1 VKKSISLQ
9 SVIASTI
16 KTMKETNTVFTPCNY
31 HKMFILTAKS
41 LGMAPREIIAYL
53 CDEKETLRIEEELQE
68 MTQELLTTANAFE
81 NTLNTTHDDVHSLL
95 EVYTQANLENIE
107 EENMG
112 LYLLKLKQENLLMQ
126 KKLNLTLSDL
136 KEQKKTFERINNLI
150 NTDLLMGI
158 YSRRYLEK
166 KLKDLLYEYKRYD
179 KPFSVLMIDIDDFKI
194 INDKYGHLVGDKVL
208 AKVGEILKASL
219 RQLDIPSR
227 YGGDE
232 IVVLLPNTKKEEAFK
247 AALKIQSFFQKARFK
262 NSQDEFSITTS
273 IGVYEVEPKDDFET
287 VLNKADNAMYE
298 AKAKGKNAVVMHQ

>member
-1 VKKSISLQ
+1 MKKPISLQ
-9 SVIASTI
+9 SVIAETI
-16 KTMKETNTVFTPCNY
+16 KTMKETNTVFTPCSY

-41 LGMAPREIIAYL
+41 LGMTPREIIAYL
-53 CDEKETLRIEEELQE
+53 CDEKETLRIEEELQS
-68 MTQELLTTANAFE
+68 MTEELLTTANAFE
-81 NTLNTTHDDVHSLL
+81 NTVNATHDDVNNLL
-95 EVYTQANLENIE
+95 EVYTQADLENAT
-107 EENMG
+107 EENIG
-112 LYLLKLKQENLLMQ
+112 LYFLKLKQENLLMQ

-136 KEQKKTFERINNLI
+136 KAQKRSFERINNLI

-194 INDKYGHLVGDKVL
+194 VNDKYGHLVGDKVL
-208 AKVGEILKASL
+208 AKVGEILKTSL

-247 AALKIQSFFQKARFK
+247 AASKIQSFFQKARFK
-262 NSQDEFSITTS
+262 TSQDEFSITAS

-287 VLNKADNAMYE
+287 ILNKTDNAMYE

>member
-1 VKKSISLQ
+1 MKKPISLQ
-9 SVIASTI
+9 SVIAETI

-53 CDEKETLRIEEELQE
+53 CDEKETLRIEEELQS
-68 MTQELLTTANAFE
+68 MTEELLTTANAFE
-81 NTLNTTHDDVHSLL
+81 NTVNATHDDVNNLL
-95 EVYTQANLENIE
+95 EVYTQADLENAT
-107 EENMG
+107 EENIG
-112 LYLLKLKQENLLMQ
+112 LYFLKLKQENLLMQ

-136 KEQKKTFERINNLI
+136 KDQKRSFERINNLI

-194 INDKYGHLVGDKVL
+194 VNDKYGHLVGDKVL
-208 AKVGEILKASL
+208 AKVGEILKTSL

-232 IVVLLPNTKKEEAFK
+232 IVVLLPNTKKEEALK
-247 AALKIQSFFQKARFK
+247 AASKIQSIFQKARFK
-262 NSQDEFSITTS
+262 TSQYEFSITAS
-273 IGVYEVEPKDDFET
+273 IGIYEVQPKDDFET
-287 VLNKADNAMYE
+287 ILNKTDNAMYE
-298 AKAKGKNAVVMHQ
+298 AKAKGKNAVVMH